1 LKELIQKDYFHDL
14 IKKSGKWYV
23 KPKKKDSDIPP
34 DQLFTENTTTFYN
47 HGRRKITTQQT
58 HHEDVLK
65 QPVLEILAAK
75 LVKYKGQYSII
86 GELQNV
92 DDVPADVVIKAT
104 LYNDLDKEL
113 AVYNAK
119 FHIKHKLMP
128 KETTPFKI
136 NFEGIA
142 WSSTK
147 DTMPPTFDPDQFT
160 PIALEEQP
168 VKFNL
173 QSAGNVANTDLYKSV
188 AIQDLEFSDY
198 GINGTLYNGGIQ
210 EVTIPQLLISYYNDE
225 HELLWVDHQFLAEGV
240 RVQRKQYFNYKPLE
254 IESLTVIESSLENC
268 FVNGLPNASITKK
281 VFPTR
286 EYGHGHAQEQSYKGK
301 GFSFLKFNVNSYI
314 GNPK

>member
-1 LKELIQKDYFHDL
+1 M
-14 IKKSGKWYV
+14 
-23 KPKKKDSDIPP
+23 
-34 DQLFTENTTTFYN
+34 FTANTTTFYN

-65 QPVLEILAAK
+65 QPILEILTAK
-75 LVKYKGQYSII
+75 LVKYQGQYSII

-104 LYNDLDKEL
+104 LYNDVDKEL
-113 AVYNAK
+113 AIYNSK
-119 FHIKHKLMP
+119 FHMKHNLMP

-173 QSAGNVANTDLYKSV
+173 QSAGNVANTDLFKSV
-188 AIQDLEFSDY
+188 ALQNLEFTEQ

-210 EVTIPQLLISYYNDE
+210 EVTIPQLLISYYDDK
-225 HELLWVDHQFLAEGV
+225 HELLWVDHQFLDEGI
-240 RVQRKQYFNYKPLE
+240 RVQRKQYFNYNPLN
-254 IESLTVIESSLENC
+254 IENLLC
-268 FVNGLPNASITKK
+268 
-281 VFPTR
+281 
-286 EYGHGHAQEQSYKGK
+286 
-301 GFSFLKFNVNSYI
+301 NS
-314 GNPK
+314 K